1 MVLVNLCKNNEMC
14 ICISLNKFN
23 PHYYLIYIKK
33 LTFIV
38 EKSLKSLPCSCT
50 MRNFAMSK
58 RKNKS
63 LTEIQRVSQK
73 VRKDNKMITLLV
85 LVEVAVLAVVVIAKR
100 INLSK

>member
-1 MVLVNLCKNNEMC
+1 
-14 ICISLNKFN
+14 
-23 PHYYLIYIKK
+23 
-33 LTFIV
+33 
-38 EKSLKSLPCSCT
+38 
-50 MRNFAMSK
+50 MSK

-85 LVEVAVLAVVVIAKR
+85 LVEVAVLAVVVLAKR